1 MSVSKLIGLI
11 NKVEE
16 YIGQHSVRDVKVLV
30 YLYQS
35 EHSVV
40 YYQSI
45 IRDLDLTAVGVTRSL
60 KLLSDRDMITISMDT
75 EDTRKK
81 SVSLTDRGNALKL
94 YVIQTMGNTH
104 GS

>member
-1 MSVSKLIGLI
+1 MSVSKLIGLLE
-11 NKVEE
+11 KVEQ
-16 YIGQHSVRDVKVLV
+16 YLGQHSFRDAKVLV

-45 IRDLDLTAVGVTRSL
+45 IKDLDLSAVGVTRSL
-60 KLLSDRDMITISMDT
+60 KILSDRDMITLSMDT

-81 SVSLTDRGNALKL
+81 SVSLTDKGNALKL
-94 YVIQTMGNTH
+94 YIIETMGNTN